1 MSLFLHYP
9 NFLAARD
16 TLLKKVANIN
26 ILNQTDTT
34 VTKMRLLNEV
44 PAKYLHSFKYP
55 SVSLPFKYPSAL
67 YCLKCSSGSC
77 AQVPQVSC
85 K

>member
-55 SVSLPFKYPSAL
+55 SV
-67 YCLKCSSGSC
+67 
-77 AQVPQVSC
+77 
-85 K
+85 

>member
-16 TLLKKVANIN
+16 TLLKKVANID

-44 PAKYLHSFKYP
+44 PANTFT
-55 SVSLPFKYPSAL
+55 A
-67 YCLKCSSGSC
+67 SST
-77 AQVPQVSC
+77 
-85 K
+85 